1 LGQNVNTADA
11 AELSPSDDNR
21 NSLLASDRR
30 SLQGAWLFLAALGVF
45 FFSSIILYV
54 VYVFLRTKQ
63 QTGVDASQ
71 LKLPPLFVLSTVV
84 LLGVSG
90 LIELAYRCAR
100 RDREGVVKSSLIAAT
115 FFALIFTGAQSIGMI
130 QLVGGMLQSG
140 SLTNGAHAFTFVMI
154 LVHALHVVGGV
165 AALAICAINACRD
178 KYDHERTIGLRL
190 CGIYWHFLDV
200 VWFFMMLAFL
210 AANLALK

>member
-1 LGQNVNTADA
+1 VDA
-11 AELSPSDDNR
+11 ADVVNLKASENNR
-21 NSLLASDRR
+21 GGMLASDRR
-30 SLQGAWLFLAALGVF
+30 ALQGAWLFLAALGVF

-54 VYVFLRTKQ
+54 LYVFMRTKQ
-63 QTGVDASQ
+63 QTGIDAAQ

-90 LIELAYRCAR
+90 LIELAYRSAR
-100 RDREGVVKSSLIAAT
+100 RDREGVVKSSLIVAT
-115 FFALIFTGAQSIGMI
+115 VFALIFTGAQSIGMM
-130 QLVGGMLQSG
+130 QLVTGMLQSG

-165 AALAICAINACRD
+165 AALGLCAINACRD

-190 CGIYWHFLDV
+190 CGLYWHFLDV
-200 VWFFMMLAFL
+200 VWFFMMFAFF